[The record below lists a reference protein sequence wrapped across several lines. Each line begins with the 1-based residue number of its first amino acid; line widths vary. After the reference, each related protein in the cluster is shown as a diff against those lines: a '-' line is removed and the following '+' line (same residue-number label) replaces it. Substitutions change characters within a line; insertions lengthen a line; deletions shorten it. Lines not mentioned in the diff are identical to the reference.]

1 MLRQTGVIVALLLL
15 ILATLV
21 AGPLGF
27 IVVGVL
33 LLAGALITG
42 TLHLAIE
49 LLLLPFR
56 AVGALV
62 GGGRR

>member
-1 MLRQTGVIVALLLL
+1 MFVTLLLL

-27 IVVGVL
+27 IVMGVL
-33 LLAGALITG
+33 LLAWALVTG
-42 TLHLAIE
+42 TLHLAID
-49 LLLLPFR
+49 LILLPFR
-56 AVGALV
+56 IVGALV

>member
-1 MLRQTGVIVALLLL
+1 MIVALLLL

-27 IVVGVL
+27 IVMAVVL
-33 LLAGALITG
+33 LGWALVTGALHVV
-42 TLHLAIE
+42 LD

-56 AVGALV
+56 AIAALT
-62 GGGRR
+62 GGGRSR